1 MGFSD
6 IFKNRFLSQVN
17 NISPASALVTM
28 AVAIVLGLVIF
39 IVYKKTFKGVMYS
52 SSFNMSLLLM
62 TVITSVIIMTISSNV
77 VLSLGMVGALSIIRF
92 RTVIKDPIDIMY
104 LFWAISIGI
113 IVGAGQYIFAAI
125 CVVVIGVLC
134 FVMSI
139 MKSKERMYLLV
150 IRYDMSAIKVID
162 KAIKSINGKV
172 RNKTVTK
179 SKIETIV
186 EVDSKVVEGNFV
198 ERLGSTNGVISAVL
212 VNYNGE
218 YSE

>member
-1 MGFSD
+1 M
-6 IFKNRFLSQVN
+6 KN
-17 NISPASALVTM
+17 
-28 AVAIVLGLVIF
+28 
-39 IVYKKTFKGVMYS
+39 
-52 SSFNMSLLLM
+52 
-62 TVITSVIIMTISSNV
+62 
-77 VLSLGMVGALSIIRF
+77 
-92 RTVIKDPIDIMY
+92 
-104 LFWAISIGI
+104 
-113 IVGAGQYIFAAI
+113 
-125 CVVVIGVLC
+125 
-134 FVMSI
+134 
-139 MKSKERMYLLV
+139 KERMYLLV

-186 EVDSKVVEGNFV
+186 EVDSKVAEGNFV